1 MPLRLTQVAPGV
13 HRLDSVYTSSYLL
26 EAGGRLPVLLQIE
39 LVILIAAVGAITG
52 VNLGYLVG
60 RRGDRALLETDGPL
74 LKHRKGVL
82 EKGEPF
88 FARHG
93 AKAVF
98 LERWAAGLRIA
109 AARLAGINRMHWPT
123 FLFCGAFARETT
135 SRGCPRT
142 TTVDSQ

>member
-1 MPLRLTQVAPGV
+1 MERSGRSQVHVVPVPGETA
-13 HRLDSVYTSSYLL
+13 LIA
-26 EAGGRLPVLLQIE
+26 AGIVAVDGKLQIE

-60 RRGDRALLETDGPL
+60 RKGGRALLETDGPL
-74 LKHRKGVL
+74 LKRRKAVL
-82 EKGEPF
+82 DRGEPF

-123 FLFCGAFARETT
+123 FFSCGALARETT

-142 TTVDSQ
+142 TPVDSR